1 MWDITRPETMASP
14 TDAASVISAIGRY
27 DGAFV
32 KSLTRFNQLLS
43 TGSLDITVPPRP
55 RQLRQGV
62 LEDNAAIVKFWIAAS
77 AHADEDVAR
86 VGREACVACNI
97 PLSQAVVERSFSV
110 LTNRQRDN
118 TLLAGPR
125 YLRNLMM
132 FSGNRR
138 HLFDLY
144 REPMRNVAAA
154 LGVV

>member
-1 MWDITRPETMASP
+1 M
-14 TDAASVISAIGRY
+14 
-27 DGAFV
+27 

-43 TGSLDITVPPRP
+43 KGLLDITVPPRP
-55 RQLRQGV
+55 RRGV

-132 FSGNRR
+132 FSGNKR

-144 REPMRNVAAA
+144 REPMRKLATA